1 MIVLSDSSP
10 LIILTKIGQ
19 LDVLPQLY
27 ETVTITPE
35 VYAEVAVSGAGLVGS
50 SQISAAN
57 WIDIRQLQTPTD
69 LADMQNRF
77 GLGIGELSV
86 ILLGQE
92 LKADLLLIDDMKAR
106 KLARQEQLPVLGC
119 VGVLQDAFIL
129 KLISDLT
136 QAYRQLLGSGAYV
149 DRVLLENILKM
160 LGLPPL

>member
-35 VYAEVAVSGAGLVGS
+35 VYSEVAVSGAGLVGS

-57 WIDIRQLQTPTD
+57 WIDIRQLQKPTD
-69 LADMQNRF
+69 LTDMQIRF

-106 KLARQEQLPVLGC
+106 KLARQEQLTVLGC
-119 VGVLQDAFIL
+119 VGVLHDAFIL
-129 KLISDLT
+129 KPEFRS
-136 QAYRQLLGSGAYV
+136 
-149 DRVLLENILKM
+149 
-160 LGLPPL
+160 